1 MDGVGVKALGDREH
15 LEEASPPAV
24 VDLAH
29 VCDLQP
35 GHVVGL
41 ALAGDLQLLSGVVH
55 DIFSSSLLNPGW
67 KRPRFVQK
75 T

>member
-55 DIFSSSLLNPGW
+55 DIF
-67 KRPRFVQK
+67 
-75 T
+75 

>member
-41 ALAGDLQLLSGVVH
+41 ALAGDLQILSGVVH
-55 DIFSSSLLNPGW
+55 DIF
-67 KRPRFVQK
+67 
-75 T
+75 